1 MSRSA
6 FCLGI
11 DVNDLTKPIL
21 TEEQIERERNTHYM
35 RDKTKIEW
43 SVYDEETAPLLE
55 NTLRDIYEGKTNEQG
70 RPERVSERMVYR
82 IMNIPQHRLEIFPK
96 CKEILNKYSET
107 YEENWARKII
117 WAYNKLKINNK
128 PFYWSDIRKLTG
140 VKKKNIDKVIPYIIQ
155 KINTKTAEEIIEFLK

>member
-82 IMNIPQHRLEIFPK
+82 IIRTEYFNKICFRIAFNKSTHKGSGEHIALACIADTIFK
-96 CKEILNKYSET
+96 RFTALNK
-107 YEENWARKII
+107 RH
-117 WAYNKLKINNK
+117 
-128 PFYWSDIRKLTG
+128 
-140 VKKKNIDKVIPYIIQ
+140 
-155 KINTKTAEEIIEFLK
+155 